1 VRRRAPAT
9 ALALLTLAGC
19 AVGPS
24 YRRPE
29 SAVPAA
35 SYRGTPEDPASLADL
50 PWFEVFRDEVLRG
63 LVAESLARNRDL
75 LAAAERVEQARG
87 LAAVQRGALFP
98 QADFDLEA
106 SRGRDALLGR
116 PAAGIGTQNLYF
128 GALNAAWELD
138 VWGRIRRATEAAR
151 AELLATEAFRRG
163 VVLSLVTGVAQAYF
177 ELRGLDLELE
187 ITRRTVASF
196 RETRD
201 LFERQFRGGVT
212 SKLDYLRGEAALAQA
227 AAAMPELERLI
238 VAKENQLSVLLGR
251 PAGAIERGAVLTA
264 QSLPPEVPAG
274 LPSQLLERRPDVI
287 QAEQRLHAETA
298 RIGEAFAGFFPRIGL
313 TAVAGRTSGELE
325 SALSG
330 PSFWTLAGSAVGPIF
345 TFGRTWYGWRAAE
358 AGARAALQD
367 YEQSVLI
374 ALADVSDALTAR
386 DKLAAV
392 RIDQERAV
400 EALAE
405 SLRIARI
412 RYVGGLAS
420 YLEVLDA
427 QQQLFPAELDLART
441 RRDELI
447 AVVALYRALGG
458 GWQDAPAPP
467 SIPLPFA
474 P

>member
-1 VRRRAPAT
+1 
-9 ALALLTLAGC
+9 
-19 AVGPS
+19 
-24 YRRPE
+24 
-29 SAVPAA
+29 
-35 SYRGTPEDPASLADL
+35 
-50 PWFEVFRDEVLRG
+50 
-63 LVAESLARNRDL
+63 
-75 LAAAERVEQARG
+75 
-87 LAAVQRGALFP
+87 
-98 QADFDLEA
+98 
-106 SRGRDALLGR
+106 
-116 PAAGIGTQNLYF
+116 
-128 GALNAAWELD
+128 
-138 VWGRIRRATEAAR
+138 
-151 AELLATEAFRRG
+151 
-163 VVLSLVTGVAQAYF
+163 
-177 ELRGLDLELE
+177 
-187 ITRRTVASF
+187 
-196 RETRD
+196 
-201 LFERQFRGGVT
+201 
-212 SKLDYLRGEAALAQA
+212 
-227 AAAMPELERLI
+227 
-238 VAKENQLSVLLGR
+238 
-251 PAGAIERGAVLTA
+251 
-264 QSLPPEVPAG
+264 
-274 LPSQLLERRPDVI
+274 
-287 QAEQRLHAETA
+287 
-298 RIGEAFAGFFPRIGL
+298 PRIGL

>member
-1 VRRRAPAT
+1 GGRVGDHDLRALAAGRVPDPRRAVRELEPALQRAARHAGGGGRRVHGALAARVREQRVRADRHRDADRARGEERDPDRRVREARVRARRQDDRRGGARGRAAAPAADPDDRLRVHPGRAAARDRERLGRRGAPHPRHDGDRRHAGRLADRDLPDPRPVLRRAAPRAPRRPRGAGAAAAARRARAGPRARARAERRRRFVRRRAPAT

-201 LFERQFRGGVT
+201 LFERQFRGG
-212 SKLDYLRGEAALAQA
+212 
-227 AAAMPELERLI
+227 
-238 VAKENQLSVLLGR
+238 
-251 PAGAIERGAVLTA
+251 
-264 QSLPPEVPAG
+264 
-274 LPSQLLERRPDVI
+274 
-287 QAEQRLHAETA
+287 
-298 RIGEAFAGFFPRIGL
+298 
-313 TAVAGRTSGELE
+313 
-325 SALSG
+325 
-330 PSFWTLAGSAVGPIF
+330 
-345 TFGRTWYGWRAAE
+345 
-358 AGARAALQD
+358 
-367 YEQSVLI
+367 
-374 ALADVSDALTAR
+374 
-386 DKLAAV
+386 
-392 RIDQERAV
+392 
-400 EALAE
+400 
-405 SLRIARI
+405 
-412 RYVGGLAS
+412 
-420 YLEVLDA
+420 
-427 QQQLFPAELDLART
+427 
-441 RRDELI
+441 
-447 AVVALYRALGG
+447 
-458 GWQDAPAPP
+458 
-467 SIPLPFA
+467 
-474 P
+474 